1 MKRGENNMVLHREI
15 IRCFRYNPETVTYRC
30 EQAYNTEIDDLS
42 RLGIFLDAYN
52 VKEVRHTTRTYYNG
66 FVVITVFRDLFPY
79 SGRNVK
85 PETPMNN
92 T

>member
-1 MKRGENNMVLHREI
+1 MVLHREI
-15 IRCFRYNPETVTYRC
+15 IRCFRYNPDTLTYHC

-42 RLGIFLDAYN
+42 GLRIFLDAYN

-66 FVVITVFRDLFPY
+66 FVVITVFRDLFPH
-79 SGRNVK
+79 SDK
-85 PETPMNN
+85 LKAPMND